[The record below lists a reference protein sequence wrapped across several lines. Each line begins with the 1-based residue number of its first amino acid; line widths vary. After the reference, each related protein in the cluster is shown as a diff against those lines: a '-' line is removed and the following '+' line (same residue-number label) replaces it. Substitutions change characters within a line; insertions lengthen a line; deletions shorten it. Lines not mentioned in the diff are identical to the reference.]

1 MAGRRILYSAVLAG
15 ALLFQ
20 ITNDNYLARF
30 LLILC
35 IALPILSLVMSLP
48 GMVRCRVVL
57 SARPAALSRGEKGE
71 WTVGGESF
79 AGLPLSRVSLRLTVR
94 NGLTS
99 ERTVRRLKLT
109 GVATHCPTQL
119 LAPTGHCGVLE
130 LRADRVRVCDYL
142 GLFTWRLPPPAPAAL
157 VCRPAAVQVEPP
169 VIPEGRGVRSVPLG
183 SGRRGAGET
192 YELREYRPGDP
203 MRDVHWKL
211 SSKWDELIV
220 RERSQDNTPL
230 PLLTLDLWGRPERLD
245 AVLDQLLGLSDA
257 LLRVQ
262 QSHAVLWLDGDGEP
276 QFYPVTDTREQEV
289 CLLALLKGEAGS
301 KEPGCRLNDH
311 LELLPEGAVFRIH
324 IAPEGGD
331 GHG

>member
-1 MAGRRILYSAVLAG
+1 
-15 ALLFQ
+15 
-20 ITNDNYLARF
+20 
-30 LLILC
+30 
-35 IALPILSLVMSLP
+35 
-48 GMVRCRVVL
+48 
-57 SARPAALSRGEKGE
+57 
-71 WTVGGESF
+71 
-79 AGLPLSRVSLRLTVR
+79 
-94 NGLTS
+94 
-99 ERTVRRLKLT
+99 
-109 GVATHCPTQL
+109 
-119 LAPTGHCGVLE
+119 
-130 LRADRVRVCDYL
+130 
-142 GLFTWRLPPPAPAAL
+142 
-157 VCRPAAVQVEPP
+157 
-169 VIPEGRGVRSVPLG
+169 
-183 SGRRGAGET
+183 
-192 YELREYRPGDP
+192 

-220 RERSQDNTPL
+220 RERSQDDTPL

-262 QSHAVLWLDGDGEP
+262 QSHAVLWLDGVGEP
-276 QFYPVTDTREQEV
+276 QLYPVTDTREQEV